1 MLPVQELTE
10 HLDKERGV
18 SAQGPARPP
27 TSVGLRSAALPHVSG
42 GVSSVKVDG
51 APRNG

>member
-27 TSVGLRSAALPHVSG
+27 HFRGLALRCATACVRWRQLCKG
-42 GVSSVKVDG
+42 
-51 APRNG
+51 